1 MNAEPQAERRPLDLT
16 STDEVLGQ
24 VEAAL
29 LVVDRESQLCYAN
42 SYAATLFGFAS
53 PQQMTQL
60 AFSKLGFDDDDVAKL
75 DSLKR
80 TACRGRDWE
89 GTVSIKRPD
98 GAKFFVR
105 RTASPLRD
113 SAGEVAGSLIMARQA
128 VQLGA
133 DGATKRVGLLDWI
146 GERLGTTLALED
158 TLTRVAETLVPQFA
172 DHCFI
177 DLWQK
182 EGLFR
187 RVLMNAWDWKQPTG
201 SWAQVGEPAGYPKGH
216 FCLTA
221 MENNETLLIEDLF
234 EQGYPAPSAES
245 M

>member
-53 PQQMTQL
+53 PQHMRQVP
-60 AFSKLGFDDDDVAKL
+60 FGKLGFDDDDVAKL

-80 TACRGRDWE
+80 QACRGRDWE
-89 GTVSIKRPD
+89 GTVSIKRRD

-105 RTASPLRD
+105 LTASPLRD
-113 SAGEVAGSLIMARQA
+113 GEGEVAGSLIMARQA

-133 DGATKRVGLLDWI
+133 EITKGVGLLDWI

-172 DHCFI
+172 DHCFV

-187 RVLMNAWDWKQPTG
+187 RVLMNAWDWKPPTG

-216 FCLTA
+216 FCLRA
-221 MENNETLLIEDLF
+221 MDNSETLLIDDPLF
-234 EQGYPAPSAES
+234 EQGY
-245 M
+245 